1 MSAYR
6 ETDKASKDNK
16 ETNEVKGFMQT
27 HKPNKGEEGKDTNTG
42 NRREVI
48 NTEE

>member
-27 HKPNKGEEGKDTNTG
+27 LGYIDPVKQLK
-42 NRREVI
+42 
-48 NTEE
+48 